1 MGGTPETRYA
11 RDGDLYLAY
20 QVVGDSGPDL
30 LYVPMAIWP
39 IDLIWDDPTVASHLR
54 RLASFSRLILVDILG
69 AGSSDVVRSENA
81 AIQAWTDGL
90 LAVLD
95 AVGSER
101 ASVIAV
107 SGSALPAAL
116 LAASYPD
123 RVRSL
128 ILWSP
133 FARYLRAADHP
144 CGLPEPLVN
153 QFLDVWEESFGT
165 GAIIDGF
172 ARAGLTIL
180 PNGGGGRAVN
190 GSKPRRDISG
200 GCSSCTCEPTCGL
213 SSAAFKR
220 RRL

>member
-30 LYVPMAIWP
+30 LYVPMALWP
-39 IDLIWDDPTVASHLR
+39 IDLIWDDPTVARHLR

-69 AGSSDVVRSENA
+69 AGSSDVVRGENA

-101 ASVIAV
+101 ASVLAV

-116 LAASYPD
+116 LAASYPGPGPLTD
-123 RVRSL
+123 PVEPVRAVPPRRRSSMRL
-128 ILWSP
+128 
-133 FARYLRAADHP
+133 
-144 CGLPEPLVN
+144 
-153 QFLDVWEESFGT
+153 
-165 GAIIDGF
+165 
-172 ARAGLTIL
+172 ARAI
-180 PNGGGGRAVN
+180 N
-190 GSKPRRDISG
+190 
-200 GCSSCTCEPTCGL
+200 
-213 SSAAFKR
+213 
-220 RRL
+220 